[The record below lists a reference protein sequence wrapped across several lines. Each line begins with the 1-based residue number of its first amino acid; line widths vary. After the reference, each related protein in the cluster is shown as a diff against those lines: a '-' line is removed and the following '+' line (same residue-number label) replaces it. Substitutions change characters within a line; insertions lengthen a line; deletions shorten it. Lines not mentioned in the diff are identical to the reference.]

1 MCRPPEGAA
10 PIPLL
15 PTAASDRASIPPP
28 VLGIVAALPA
38 EARALH
44 IRRPVFGEVLAPAPG
59 VLLCVSGV
67 GAEHAA
73 RAADRLLA
81 AGAGALL
88 SWGSAGALAPDLR
101 PGDLLLPDRV
111 RGAEEVFDVDPQW
124 RRALWRALDRASDP
138 LGGDPLGGTLMQSAQ
153 VLADAAAKREL
164 GMRYGAQAVDM
175 ESATLAAAAR
185 GAGARFLVVRAVA
198 DPAAWTLPAAVA
210 GAVDARGR
218 VRAARVLRGVVF
230 RPRQWA
236 ALLRLGR
243 AFAAARATLARVTAI
258 AGPRFGLD
266 GIGGPG
272 TGPEDAGGG
281 SG

>member
-1 MCRPPEGAA
+1 MCRPPEGTA

-15 PTAASDRASIPPP
+15 PPAASDRAPIPSP

-44 IRRPVFGEVLAPAPG
+44 IRRPGFGGVVAPAPG

-67 GAEHAA
+67 GAGHAA

-101 PGDLLLPDRV
+101 PGSLLLPERV

-124 RRALWRALDRASDP
+124 RRALRRALDRA
-138 LGGDPLGGTLMQSAQ
+138 LDPLGGTLMQSAQ
-153 VLADAAAKREL
+153 VLADAPAKREL
-164 GMRYGAQAVDM
+164 GVRYGAQAVDM
-175 ESATLAAAAR
+175 ESAALAAAAR

-210 GAVDARGR
+210 GALDARGR
-218 VRAARVLRGVVF
+218 VRTARVLRGVVF

-236 ALLRLGR
+236 ALLRLAR
-243 AFAAARATLARVTAI
+243 AFAAARATLARVSAL

-272 TGPEDAGGG
+272 TDPREYGGG

>member
-15 PTAASDRASIPPP
+15 PPTASDRAPIPTP

-44 IRRPVFGEVLAPAPG
+44 IRRPVFGGVNALAPG

-67 GAEHAA
+67 GAVRAV

-81 AGAGALL
+81 VGAGALL

-101 PGDLLLPDRV
+101 PGRLLLPERV
-111 RGAEEVFDVDPQW
+111 RGAEEVFEVDSQW
-124 RRALWRALDRASDP
+124 RRALWRVLDRT
-138 LGGDPLGGTLMQSAQ
+138 LDPLGGTLMQSAR
-153 VLADAAAKREL
+153 VLADATAKREL
-164 GMRYGAQAVDM
+164 GVRHGAQAVDM
-175 ESATLAAAAR
+175 ESAALAAASR
-185 GAGARFLVVRAVA
+185 DAGVRFLVVRAVA
-198 DPAAWTLPAAVA
+198 DPADWTLPVAVA

-230 RPRQWA
+230 QPRQWT
-236 ALLRLGR
+236 ALLRLAR
-243 AFAAARATLARVTAI
+243 AFAAARATLARVSAL

-266 GIGGPG
+266 ELGGPG
-272 TGPEDAGGG
+272 TDP
-281 SG
+281 

>member
-15 PTAASDRASIPPP
+15 APTASDRAPILTP
-28 VLGIVAALPA
+28 VLGVVAALPG
-38 EARALH
+38 EARVLH
-44 IRRPVFGEVLAPAPG
+44 IRRPAFAGVDVLAPG

-101 PGDLLLPDRV
+101 PGSLLLPERV
-111 RGAEEVFDVDPQW
+111 RGAEEVFDVDSQW
-124 RRALWRALDRASDP
+124 RRALWRVLDRT
-138 LGGDPLGGTLMQSAQ
+138 LDPLGGTLMQSAQ

-164 GMRYGAQAVDM
+164 GVRYGAQAVDM
-175 ESATLAAAAR
+175 ESAALAAAAR
-185 GAGARFLVVRAVA
+185 DAGVRFLVVRAVA
-198 DPAAWTLPAAVA
+198 DPADWTLPAAVS

-230 RPRQWA
+230 QPRQWA
-236 ALLRLGR
+236 ALLRLAR
-243 AFAAARATLARVTAI
+243 AFAAARATLARVSAI

-272 TGPEDAGGG
+272 TDSQECGRESA
-281 SG
+281 

>member
-10 PIPLL
+10 PIPFFPL
-15 PTAASDRASIPPP
+15 AASDRAPIPPP
-28 VLGIVAALPA
+28 VLGIVAALPV
-38 EARALH
+38 EAQALC
-44 IRRPVFGEVLAPAPG
+44 IRRPGFGGVVALAPG

-101 PGDLLLPDRV
+101 PGRLLLPEWV

-124 RRALWRALDRASDP
+124 RRALWRALDRA
-138 LGGDPLGGTLMQSAQ
+138 LDPLGGTLMQSAQ
-153 VLADAAAKREL
+153 VLADAAAKRDL
-164 GMRYGAQAVDM
+164 GVRYGAQAVDM
-175 ESATLAAAAR
+175 ESAALAAAAR

-210 GAVDARGR
+210 GALDARGR
-218 VRAARVLRGVVF
+218 VRTARVLRGVVF
-230 RPRQWA
+230 QPRQWT
-236 ALLRLGR
+236 ALLRLAR
-243 AFAAARATLARVTAI
+243 AFAAARATLARVSAL

-266 GIGGPG
+266 GLDEPG
-272 TGPEDAGGG
+272 TDPKEYGGG

>member
-15 PTAASDRASIPPP
+15 PPTASDRAPIPTP
-28 VLGIVAALPA
+28 VLGIVAALPG

-44 IRRPVFGEVLAPAPG
+44 IRRPGFGGVGALAPG

-88 SWGSAGALAPDLR
+88 SLGSVGALAPDLR
-101 PGDLLLPDRV
+101 PGTLLLPERV
-111 RGAEEVFDVDPQW
+111 RGAEGVFDVDPQW
-124 RRALWRALDRASDP
+124 RRALWRALDRA
-138 LGGDPLGGTLMQSAQ
+138 LDPLGGTLMQSTQ

-164 GMRYGAQAVDM
+164 GVRYGAQAVDM
-175 ESATLAAAAR
+175 ESAALAAASR
-185 GAGARFLVVRAVA
+185 EAGVRFLVVRAVA

-210 GAVDARGR
+210 GAVDAHGC
-218 VRAARVLRGVVF
+218 VRAARVLRGLVSQ
-230 RPRQWA
+230 PRQWA
-236 ALLRLGR
+236 ALLRLAR
-243 AFAAARATLARVTAI
+243 AFAAARATLARVSAL

-266 GIGGPG
+266 GLGGPG
-272 TGPEDAGGG
+272 TDPQEYGGG
-281 SG
+281 SV